1 MLLPKCNWEAVPMFR
16 GLQIVL
22 ACLCQARTAVA
33 LTINAPVDLDC
44 NALATLVP
52 TPRVKPTR

>member
-1 MLLPKCNWEAVPMFR
+1 MFR